1 MERFFHHVVVWVRR
15 IFYGMI
21 FLLIILGGYWYV
33 HPRILIG
40 EFVLVNP
47 FFNVFNTHYP
57 SWLPI
62 VDYLIGLFIVTSIII
77 LFLVLFYVKRQNQA
91 EKIEKQYIDE
101 IVPLFF
107 LFVYHDDTFSVEGH
121 NAALKT
127 LRKLINDEMSKQL
140 FLTLIS
146 QVHAQTTGLVKAKT
160 DSLFHT
166 MRCKEWLYWNLHS
179 PVKLRQLFALK
190 VIAEFHLVEYSKDVS
205 LLLKKKNYILRSEAI
220 ETLLRLHINET
231 LLLLTGLR
239 FALDSWNINMIIKI
253 AIESREQ
260 ELEYGL
266 LIRQDVADISAL
278 GITLARLNHQKEL
291 KNVIRPKLDVD
302 NVLVKDE
309 AVLAW
314 IDFAETRADYVLLI
328 ERFEVVSEKV
338 QKKILKSLIS
348 CPDQTLAID
357 FLKRVVETKPVSLKI
372 VALICLL
379 DLDLNVVQTYEN
391 SEDALIRQ
399 SYLQVV
405 SF

>member
-1 MERFFHHVVVWVRR
+1 MERFFHQVVVWLMRT
-15 IFYGMI
+15 FYGI
-21 FLLIILGGYWYV
+21 LVFLIVLGGYWYV
-33 HPRILIG
+33 HPRVFIG
-40 EFVLVNP
+40 GFDFVNP
-47 FFNVFNTHYP
+47 FYQTSMAHFP
-57 SWLPI
+57 GWLP
-62 VDYLIGLFIVTSIII
+62 VVKYLIGLFIVTSVVI
-77 LFLVLFYVKRQNQA
+77 LVLVLFFVKRQNEA
-91 EKIEKQYIDE
+91 EKIKKQYNDK

-107 LFVYHDDTFSVEGH
+107 SVVYHDDSYSAEGH
-121 NAALKT
+121 EAAIKT
-127 LRKLINDEMSKQL
+127 LRKLINDELSKHL

-146 QVHAQTTGLVKAKT
+146 QVHAQTTGIVKEKT
-160 DSLFHT
+160 ESLFRA
-166 MRCKEWLYWNLHS
+166 MRCKEWLNWNLHS
-179 PVKLRQLFALK
+179 PVKLRQLFAMK
-190 VIAEFHLVEYSKDVS
+190 VVAEFHLVEYSKDVS

-231 LLLLTGLR
+231 LLLLTGLK
-239 FALDSWNINMIIKI
+239 FALDPWNINMIIKI

-260 ELEYGL
+260 DLEYGL

-291 KNVIRPKLDVD
+291 KSVIRPKLDVD

-314 IDFAETRADYVLLI
+314 IDFAESRSDYVLLI

-348 CPDQTLAID
+348 CSDQTLAID
-357 FLKRVVETKPVSLKI
+357 FLKRIVETKPVSLKI

-399 SYLQVV
+399 SYLQVI